1 MAYSIQRIHATDV
14 ISVEQSLKKVACSA
28 EGSDQRSTVFR
39 RWFPYFCCL
48 ASEIQGHLGWTLV
61 DLEQLVLF
69 RSELTS
75 LNAVCLSWRSP

>member
-14 ISVEQSLKKVACSA
+14 ISVEQSLKKSLVLPRDQTSV
-28 EGSDQRSTVFR
+28 QRSSVDG
-39 RWFPYFCCL
+39 FPTSAGQL
-48 ASEIQGHLGWTLV
+48 EIQDHLGWALV

>member
-1 MAYSIQRIHATDV
+1 MAYSIQRIHATVV
-14 ISVEQSLKKVACSA
+14 ISVEQSLKSVACSA

-39 RWFPYFCCL
+39 RWSPYFYCP

-69 RSELTS
+69 RSELTG
-75 LNAVCLSWRSP
+75 LNAICLSWRSP